1 MDGILKFK
9 SNAFFGK
16 FFSVLSIDILVKTA
30 GFVLLPFFLR
40 LMTQSEFGLYNYI
53 LSIVQTFSLVL
64 NLGLYV
70 SLSKL
75 YHSYTVQRQKGELL
89 FTIFSSL
96 LVFNIFFCVIVYF
109 SGVDDWLINILFD
122 NSTDYRNYK
131 AFIGFALVVSVFTF
145 MLSNFFY
152 TTEKIR
158 QVRAYNVYRIV
169 AINSIT
175 LLALFLFKG
184 NSVTLRLGFTYG
196 IELILLIFFSFY
208 FFREVSVVYKKEMI
222 QKSLKIGLPIM
233 VSAIFGIVVNF
244 SDKFLLQKYGSLID
258 LSNYYLAFSFA
269 SIIPLIFASLQNV
282 WLPVFMKEKDIQKNF
297 EKTKRLISKLL
308 LIFLILS
315 VSIWLLFDA
324 LLWIGVIPVK
334 YNDVIWILPLL
345 LITQVFASLTPLFS
359 NYLVYFEKTSLVSLS
374 GFFVSV
380 VSIFL
385 GLWLIP
391 MWGVL
396 GAAIT
401 TLVANLIYLVIYYYL
416 VLFLK
421 EKYLVTNRNLSL

>member
-1 MDGILKFK
+1 MVGILKFK
-9 SNAFFGK
+9 RNAFIGK
-16 FFSVLSIDILVKTA
+16 FFSVLSIDILVKA
-30 GFVLLPFFLR
+30 VGFILLPFFLR
-40 LMTQSEFGLYNYI
+40 VMTQSEFGLYNYI

-75 YHSYTVQRQKGELL
+75 YHSYPLQQQKGELL
-89 FTIFSSL
+89 FTIFSTL
-96 LVFNIFFCVIVYF
+96 LASNIFFCVIIYF
-109 SGVDDWLINILFD
+109 TGVDDWLISHLFD
-122 NSTDYRNYK
+122 NSTGYRNYK
-131 AFIGFALVVSVFTF
+131 AFIGFALVVSVFSF
-145 MLSNFFY
+145 MLTSFFY

-158 QVRAYNVYRIV
+158 QVRTYNLYRIV
-169 AINSIT
+169 AINSLT
-175 LLALFLFKG
+175 LLALFLLVG

-196 IELILLIFFSFY
+196 IELVLLIGFSFY
-208 FFREVSVVYKKEMI
+208 FFKEVKLVYKKEMI

-269 SIIPLIFASLQNV
+269 SIIPLIFTSIQNV

-297 EKTKRLISKLL
+297 DKTKRLISKLL

-315 VSIWLLFDA
+315 ACIWLLFGA

-334 YNDVIWILPLL
+334 YNDVVWILPLL
-345 LITQVFASLTPLFS
+345 LITQMFASLTPLFS
-359 NYLVYFEKTSLVSLS
+359 NYLVYFEKTGLVSLS
-374 GFFVSV
+374 GFFVSIISV
-380 VSIFL
+380 LL
-385 GLWLIP
+385 GVWLIP
-391 MWGVL
+391 LWGVL

-401 TLVANLIYLVIYYYL
+401 TLIVNVIYLVIYYYL

-421 EKYLVTNRNLSL
+421 DKHLAINRNLSL

>member
-1 MDGILKFK
+1 MVGILKFK
-9 SNAFFGK
+9 GNAFIGK
-16 FFSVLSIDILVKTA
+16 FFSVLSIDILVKAA

-75 YHSYTVQRQKGELL
+75 YHSYKVQRQKGELL

-145 MLSNFFY
+145 MLTNFFY

-169 AINSIT
+169 AINSLT
-175 LLALFLFKG
+175 LLALFLFEG
-184 NSVTLRLGFTYG
+184 NSVILRLRFTYG
-196 IELILLIFFSFY
+196 IELILLIVFSFY
-208 FFREVSVVYKKEMI
+208 FFREVNVVYKKEMI

-269 SIIPLIFASLQNV
+269 SIIPLIFTSLQNV
-282 WLPVFMKEKDIQKNF
+282 WIPVFMKEKDIQKNF

-324 LLWIGVIPVK
+324 LLWIGVIPLK

-345 LITQVFASLTPLFS
+345 LITQMFASLTPLFS

>member
-1 MDGILKFK
+1 MVGILKFK
-9 SNAFFGK
+9 KDAFIGK
-16 FFSVLSIDILVKTA
+16 FFSVLSIDILVKAT
-30 GFVLLPFFLR
+30 GFILLPFFLR

-70 SLSKL
+70 ALSKL
-75 YHSYTVQRQKGELL
+75 YHSYTLQEQKGDLL

-96 LVFNIFFCVIVYF
+96 LVFNIFFCAFVYF
-109 SGVDDWLINILFD
+109 SGIDDWLINNLFD
-122 NSTDYRNYK
+122 NSTGYRNYK
-131 AFIGFALVVSVFTF
+131 AFIAFALVVSVFTF
-145 MLSNFFY
+145 MLTNFFY

-169 AINSIT
+169 AINSLT
-175 LLALFLFKG
+175 LLALFLFHG

-196 IELILLIFFSFY
+196 IELVLLIVFSFY
-208 FFREVSVVYKKEMI
+208 FFREVNVVYKKAMI

-269 SIIPLIFASLQNV
+269 SIITLVFTSLQNV
-282 WLPVFMKEKDIQKNF
+282 WLPIFMKEKDIQKNF
-297 EKTKRLISKLL
+297 EKTKSLISKLF

-324 LLWIGVIPVK
+324 LLWIGVIPIK
-334 YNDVIWILPLL
+334 YNDVVWILPLL
-345 LITQVFASLTPLFS
+345 LITQIFTALTNLIS
-359 NYLVYFEKTSLVSLS
+359 NYLVYFERTDLVSVAGL
-374 GFFVSV
+374 FVSFISV
-380 VSIFL
+380 FL
-385 GLWLIP
+385 GIWLIP
-391 MWGVL
+391 SWGVL

-401 TLVANLIYLVIYYYL
+401 TLVVNFIYLIIYYYL
-416 VLFLK
+416 VLFFK
-421 EKYLVTNRNLSL
+421 AKYLATHNNSRL